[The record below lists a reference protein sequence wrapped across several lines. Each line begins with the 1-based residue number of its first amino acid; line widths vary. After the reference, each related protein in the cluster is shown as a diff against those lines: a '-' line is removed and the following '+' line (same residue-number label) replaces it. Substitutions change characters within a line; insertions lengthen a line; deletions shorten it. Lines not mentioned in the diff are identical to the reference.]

1 MNSTI
6 SLEATMH
13 AKTRD
18 KVDLSL
24 EGSHINRNGLSVG
37 MPAPVFELPLLD
49 GTKLSLRD
57 FLGQRV
63 LLVFSDPNCG
73 PCNALA
79 PQLEH
84 LHRTRSDFQ
93 ILMISRGK
101 PENTQSKVEKYG
113 LTFPIALQN
122 KWEISRKYE
131 IFATPIAYLI
141 DQQGIVITDVA
152 VGHDAIL
159 DLVAKKDKDM
169 ENKIRSRITT
179 LRQELQ
185 LGQVELE
192 KVERQGIYLRE
203 TMLRISGAI
212 QALEEMLSEEWPE
225 QNLEID
231 HNGAPTETLKV
242 YTGSLQ

>member
-1 MNSTI
+1 
-6 SLEATMH
+6 MH
-13 AKTRD
+13 AKTSD

-37 MPAPVFELPLLD
+37 IPAPAFELPLLN
-49 GTKLSLRD
+49 GTKLSLED

-84 LHRTRSDFQ
+84 LYRTRSDFQ

-101 PENTQSKVEKYG
+101 PDDTQSKVEKYG
-113 LTFPIALQN
+113 LTFPIVLQN

-141 DQQGIVITDVA
+141 DELGIVIADVA

-159 DLVAKKDKDM
+159 DLVAKKDKNM
-169 ENKIRSRITT
+169 EDKIRSRIAT
-179 LRQELQ
+179 LRQEFE

-212 QALEEMLSEEWPE
+212 QALEEMLPEEWPK

-231 HNGAPTETLKV
+231 HDGALAETPKA
-242 YTGSLQ
+242 YAGSLQ

>member
-1 MNSTI
+1 
-6 SLEATMH
+6 MH
-13 AKTRD
+13 AKTSD

-37 MPAPVFELPLLD
+37 IPAPAFELPLLN
-49 GTKLSLRD
+49 GTKLSLED

-84 LHRTRSDFQ
+84 LYRTRSDFE

-101 PENTQSKVEKYG
+101 PDDTQSKVEKYG
-113 LTFPIALQN
+113 LTFPIVLQN

-141 DQQGIVITDVA
+141 DELGIVIADVA

-159 DLVAKKDKDM
+159 DLVAKKDKNM
-169 ENKIRSRITT
+169 EDKIRSRIAT
-179 LRQELQ
+179 LRQEFE

-212 QALEEMLSEEWPE
+212 QALEEMLPEEWPK

-231 HNGAPTETLKV
+231 HDGALAETPKA
-242 YTGSLQ
+242 YASSLQ